1 MGKEVL
7 GIHQEALQH
16 RLSCAKRYTDE
27 QKCTVPI
34 RKKIWC
40 RTVKS
45 WQTYYLHTDCPH
57 IPTWSMIESAP

>member
-34 RKKIWC
+34 RKKNL
-40 RTVKS
+40 VPNSKELANLLS
-45 WQTYYLHTDCPH
+45 AHGLPTYPNMVND
-57 IPTWSMIESAP
+57 